1 MEIRRVHVTR
11 LIFFNLKVKEMK
23 RILIVVLFCVFA
35 GCSGDP
41 ESPLASAGGPIS
53 VEAWKQF
60 EVVDKYA
67 PETLDRLRL
76 NNSKLQNERNWN
88 RFMRDV
94 VVPERRK
101 DIPTAY

>member
-1 MEIRRVHVTR
+1 MEIRRVHVAR

-23 RILIVVLFCVFA
+23 RVLFVVLFCVFA

-41 ESPLASAGGPIS
+41 ESPLASTDGPIS

-76 NNSKLQNERNWN
+76 NNSKLRNERNWN

-101 DIPTAY
+101 DIPTTY

>member
-1 MEIRRVHVTR
+1 MEIRRVHVAR

-23 RILIVVLFCVFA
+23 RVLFVVLFCVFA

-41 ESPLASAGGPIS
+41 ESPLASTDGPIS
-53 VEAWKQF
+53 VEVWKQF

-67 PETLDRLRL
+67 PETLDRLRK

-101 DIPTAY
+101 DISTTY